1 MIVVILPSL
10 GSRYL
15 NGGRSVA
22 VSYVVT
28 INSTG
33 VPSNCVFR
41 NCVGNLLTI
50 FKFR

>member
-1 MIVVILPSL
+1 MIVVIVPSL

-15 NGGRSVA
+15 DGGRSVV

-28 INSTG
+28 IDSTG
-33 VPSNCVFR
+33 VPRNGIFR